1 MGPLRIHDRIVVPFG
16 LMAVVATVAAA
27 LVSLSLV
34 SNMLEARVESQI
46 AKGSAFV
53 SRSQF
58 ALNASI
64 LHLVKEI
71 ANADLVTYGAGGVP
85 LATTVDSG
93 RSPGLV
99 SAVIAGGPPAVA
111 DPSGNAYLLRAMTV
125 DGAPY
130 LVAYRSV
137 AENPGTRLAFIAETS
152 DLALALRAARMRV
165 LLVAG
170 VSLFFF
176 FLISHFVA
184 RGVSRPIE
192 QLLALTDAS
201 AASVSLSRERPA
213 TDDDEVARLRHV
225 FNDMIRQLQESQDAL
240 VRSEKLA
247 VAGLLAARVA
257 HDVRNPMSSIKMQT
271 QLLRSRLKH
280 DSENQVLL
288 RALLHDIDQ
297 VESVVRGLLELA
309 RPGELRVRLTGL
321 AAVVDELL
329 SHLYA
334 QMAHRKIIVE
344 AKLEPDLPDV
354 LLDVERFR
362 QALLNLVVNAAD
374 AMTDGGTLSV
384 VAART
389 PDGSAV
395 VLDVCDDGSGIDP
408 AIADRLFD
416 PFVSTKR
423 DGIGLGLV
431 NTKTVV
437 ESHGGRVELSPRPG
451 GGTQARITLP
461 VPPAEKGSHG

>member
-46 AKGSAFV
+46 ANGSAFV

-58 ALNASI
+58 ALNSSI
-64 LHLVKEI
+64 LNLVKEI
-71 ANADLVTYGAGGVP
+71 ANADLVTYGADGVP
-85 LATTVDSG
+85 LATTVDPG

-99 SAVIAGGPPAVA
+99 SAVIAGGPPQG
-111 DPSGNAYLLRAMTV
+111 DTSGNAYLLRAMSV

-137 AENPGTRLAFIAETS
+137 AEKPGTRLAFIAETS
-152 DLALALRAARMRV
+152 DLASAVRAARMRV

-170 VSLFFF
+170 LSLFLF

-201 AASVSLSRERPA
+201 AGSVSLARDRPV
-213 TDDDEVARLRHV
+213 TDDDEVARLEHV
-225 FNDMIRQLQESQDAL
+225 FNGMIRQLQASQDAL

-280 DSENQVLL
+280 DNENQELL

-309 RPGELRVRLTGL
+309 RPGELKVRLTDL
-321 AAVVDELL
+321 SAVVDDLL
-329 SHLYA
+329 GHLYA

-344 AKLEPDLPDV
+344 ARLEPDLPQV
-354 LLDVERFR
+354 LLDVDRFR

-384 VAART
+384 VGVRT
-389 PDGSAV
+389 PDGSGV

-437 ESHGGRVELSPRPG
+437 ESHGGTVELSRRPA
-451 GGTQARITLP
+451 GGTRARITLP
-461 VPPAEKGSHG
+461 VPQN